1 MSVTQLRSSI
11 ASMGTD
17 MAVVSLAMG
26 IVQDRV
32 QRLSGDDRADL
43 FELVK
48 DFAKAKSKEDVL
60 EILDTIMEILD
71 GEDHRIEP
79 MDLPVD
85 GKVNAAYKTF
95 VGERIRA
102 SRTAAGM
109 TQEQLAEQAGLTR
122 EYISQLEHNR
132 RMPGI
137 PVFVRLCRMMN
148 VSTSKMA
155 DMLDLVDWKPPA
167 KVTSQSRLVVSTST
181 LKRRK

>member
-1 MSVTQLRSSI
+1 MGVESVDGLGVFKMSVTQLRSSI

-109 TQEQLAEQAGLTR
+109 TQEQLAEKTDLPQSH
-122 EYISQLEHNR
+122 ISRIENGKHSPSRFTLQKIAVAL
-132 RMPGI
+132 GK
-137 PVFVRLCRMMN
+137 VV
-148 VSTSKMA
+148 A
-155 DMLDLVDWKPPA
+155 DFDFN
-167 KVTSQSRLVVSTST
+167 
-181 LKRRK
+181 